1 MANIVASGSGTINK
15 PAQRIWDFMVDPAT
29 LHLWV
34 KDVNKPGSW
43 IDGGTPEVVGSKY
56 RIDYEYGRNTN
67 EIVFEVTSSEPGRKF
82 GVNTVEGPYPI
93 TADYELVES
102 ANGRSTDVSFTMDA
116 RSDSKFTAVMFAVTG
131 WVAKPM
137 MRRRLNKELVD
148 LERALET
155 S

>member
-15 PAQRIWDFMVDPAT
+15 PAQRVWEFLVDPAT

-34 KDVNKPGSW
+34 KDVSRPGSW

-67 EIVFEVTSSEPGRKF
+67 EIIFEVTSSEPGKTF
-82 GVNTVEGPYPI
+82 GVNTIEGPYPI
-93 TADYELVES
+93 TADYDLVES
-102 ANGRSTDVSFTMDA
+102 ADGRSTDVSFTMNA
-116 RSDSKFTAVMFAVTG
+116 RSDSVFIAFMFAITG
-131 WVAKPM
+131 WIAKPM

-148 LERALET
+148 LEQALE
-155 S
+155 SS